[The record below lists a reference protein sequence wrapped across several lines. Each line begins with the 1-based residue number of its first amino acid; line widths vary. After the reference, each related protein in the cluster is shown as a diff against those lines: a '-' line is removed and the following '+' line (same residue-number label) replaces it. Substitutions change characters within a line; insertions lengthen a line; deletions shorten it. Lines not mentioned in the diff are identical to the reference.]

1 MNPVSLFD
9 LNEYIRRVI
18 TLNFRDPIWIWAEV
32 GSCKNSRG
40 HYYLDLVQKG
50 ESDLVAQSTAVL
62 WAGQYRKLRQEHG
75 AVLDEVLRD
84 GVEIKLQ
91 VRVDFHERFGF
102 KLLIEDIEPAYTFGK
117 LEMQRRETIE
127 TLRREGL
134 LERNR
139 ALPLRVAIQRIAVI
153 SSEGAAGW
161 QDFRQHLAQNPFGYA
176 FSCRLFTSALQ
187 GPQTAQEL
195 PAALAE
201 VAARRSEF
209 DVVAIIRGG
218 GARTDLAAFDHPQA
232 ARAVALAPLPV
243 LTGIGH
249 DCDETVCDLVSH
261 KSLKT
266 PTAVADFLI
275 QHNLI
280 YENSI
285 LQLADQIR
293 TTGAYL
299 AKNQSLQLESQ
310 AAQIHWSARARV
322 QNGRLRLQQADAA
335 LPGLARQLLRKSAL
349 QLDQAAQLAAAAD
362 PVLVLQRGFSIS
374 LKNGKIVRSVQE
386 LQAGDLLETR
396 LADGETRSVIADWGF
411 RIGDI

>member
-1 MNPVSLFD
+1 MNPIALYD

-40 HYYLDLVQKG
+40 HFYLDLVQKG
-50 ESDLVAQSTAVL
+50 ESDLIAQSSAAL
-62 WAGQYRKLRQEHG
+62 WAGQYRKLRLAHG
-75 AVLDEVLRD
+75 SALDEVLRE
-84 GVEIKLQ
+84 GVEIKLL

-102 KLLIEDIEPAYTFGK
+102 KLLIEDIEPAYTFGR
-117 LEMQRRETIE
+117 LEMQRRETID

-153 SSEGAAGW
+153 SAEGAAGW
-161 QDFRQHLAQNPFGYA
+161 QDFRRHLAENPFGYT
-176 FSCRLFTSALQ
+176 FSYRLFTSALQ
-187 GPQTAQEL
+187 GPQTALEL

-201 VAARRSEF
+201 VAARCGDF
-209 DVVAIIRGG
+209 DVIVIIRGG

-275 QHNLI
+275 QHNLL

-285 LQLADQIR
+285 LQLAEQIR
-293 TTGAYL
+293 ATGAYMI
-299 AKNQSLQLESQ
+299 KNQALQLENQ
-310 AAQIHWSARARV
+310 AAQIHWSARALV

-335 LPGLARQLLRKSAL
+335 LPGLARHTLRKSAL

-362 PVLVLQRGFSIS
+362 PALVLQRGFSIS
-374 LKNGKIVRSVQE
+374 LKNGKIVRSAQE
-386 LQAGDLLETR
+386 LQDGDLLETQ
-396 LADGETRSVIADWGF
+396 LADGKIRSIVNGVAGS
-411 RIGDI
+411 

>member
-1 MNPVSLFD
+1 
-9 LNEYIRRVI
+9 
-18 TLNFRDPIWIWAEV
+18 
-32 GSCKNSRG
+32 
-40 HYYLDLVQKG
+40 
-50 ESDLVAQSTAVL
+50 
-62 WAGQYRKLRQEHG
+62 
-75 AVLDEVLRD
+75 
-84 GVEIKLQ
+84 
-91 VRVDFHERFGF
+91 
-102 KLLIEDIEPAYTFGK
+102 
-117 LEMQRRETIE
+117 MQRRETID

-161 QDFRQHLAQNPFGYA
+161 QDFRRHLAENPFGYA

-187 GPQTAQEL
+187 GPQTALEL

-201 VAARRSEF
+201 VAARCGDF
-209 DVVAIIRGG
+209 DVIVIIRGG

-275 QHNLI
+275 QHNLL

-285 LQLADQIR
+285 LQLAEQIR
-293 TTGAYL
+293 ATGAYML
-299 AKNQSLQLESQ
+299 KNQALQLENQ
-310 AAQIHWSARARV
+310 AAQIHWSARALV
-322 QNGRLRLQQADAA
+322 QNGNLLLRQADAA
-335 LPGLARQLLRKSAL
+335 LPGLARQLLRKSNA
-349 QLDQAAQLAAAAD
+349 QLDQAAQLVAAAD
-362 PVLVLQRGFSIS
+362 PALVLQRGFSIS
-374 LKNGKIVRSVQE
+374 LKNGKVVRSVHE
-386 LQAGDLLETR
+386 LQDGDLLETQ
-396 LADGETRSVIADWGF
+396 LADGKVRSIVNGVAGL
-411 RIGDI
+411 